1 VVVNIP
7 EVKVA
12 AKEEE
17 AAFCQWAVEKQS
29 PRERQREGGRERE
42 RRLEKHTERLSRNL
56 F

>member
-17 AAFCQWAVEKQS
+17 AAFCQWVVEKQS
-29 PRERQREGGRERE
+29 PRERQREGVRE